1 MQKKGTCADRRG
13 GQAPELV
20 SAATLRH
27 LRGRAGRALS
37 SGTPTHAGEAPA
49 DPLSGSTLLPTRSP
63 PPRHRRFPF
72 VTLNSP
78 PHTPPP
84 PPPRFPFG
92 TLNLPSPPAPRH
104 RQSTQSESTG
114 TRLLPTR
121 DLPQES
127 CLDATRVTRIA
138 TRANTFLSTRSRL
151 QGLRLIRQSAP
162 AIYRPHVPY
171 PRVRTSTIVKESL
184 ANRAQ
189 HRPFP
194 RCHPDL

>member
-1 MQKKGTCADRRG
+1 MKKKGTCADRRG

-49 DPLSGSTLLPTRSP
+49 DPLSGSTLLPTR
-63 PPRHRRFPF
+63 
-72 VTLNSP
+72 
-78 PHTPPP
+78 TPPP
-84 PPPRFPFG
+84 PPPPPFPVRA
-92 TLNLPSPPAPRH
+92 LNPPAPHAPRH

-171 PRVRTSTIVKESL
+171 PRVRTSTIVKE
-184 ANRAQ
+184 
-189 HRPFP
+189 FF
-194 RCHPDL
+194 